1 MLLSTAFAALLLLV
15 VVVYYLVPRRRS
27 CPGCGAKRDPESPLC
42 TECGWIHDDP
52 EDPAEDGEDD
62 AEQDVVAEPWRG
74 E

>member
-15 VVVYYLVPRRRS
+15 VAVFYLVPQRRR
-27 CPGCGAKRDPESPLC
+27 CPGCGTRRDPGSPLC

-52 EDPAEDGEDD
+52 KDPGADGESEPDM
-62 AEQDVVAEPWRG
+62 VAEPWRG